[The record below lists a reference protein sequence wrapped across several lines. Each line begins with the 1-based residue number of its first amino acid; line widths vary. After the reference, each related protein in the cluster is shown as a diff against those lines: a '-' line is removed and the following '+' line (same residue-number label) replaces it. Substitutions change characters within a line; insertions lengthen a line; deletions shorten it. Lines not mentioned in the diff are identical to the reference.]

1 MNGEQ
6 ALGYARERYAYT
18 EGDRQRTK
26 NQQQV
31 LMGIIDKIT
40 SPAIVTN
47 YASIMDSMANTFSTT
62 MSNDEITD
70 LIKYQLNKNPKWKME
85 QYMVDGTGD
94 TLMCAE
100 LGDAA
105 SVMVPDQSTVKK
117 AKDKISAVLA
127 GNSSEGV
134 E

>member
-1 MNGEQ
+1 MGIEINYTFKVGFDTVTELVDAVGGVDVTVAPGYALDRLTTDSSFGVHEGVNHLSGQQ
-6 ALGYARERYAYT
+6 ALAYARERYSYT

-70 LIKYQLNKNPKWKME
+70 LIKYQ
-85 QYMVDGTGD
+85 
-94 TLMCAE
+94 
-100 LGDAA
+100 
-105 SVMVPDQSTVKK
+105 
-117 AKDKISAVLA
+117 
-127 GNSSEGV
+127 
-134 E
+134 